1 MKKYLWI
8 CLSVITYNLSAQHN
22 QINKQPKKNKPT
34 ILIGIVVDQMCWEY
48 LSKFRPY
55 FSKNGGFNRLLNN
68 GANCVNTHI
77 PYLPT
82 ITACGHTC
90 VYTGSVPAFH
100 GIAGNVFWDNI
111 NQKQVYCTEDN
122 SVKSVGGITDK
133 NGKMSPKNLWAS
145 TIADQLRL
153 FYNFKNKSF
162 GISIKDRGAILPA
175 GQSANAAYWYDPQ
188 SGNFITSTYY
198 QNQLPNWLI
207 QFNNQKKVN
216 EYYKKNWQLSLPIQV
231 YQQQCDDDNN
241 VYENNPFNSKSN
253 PVFPYILDTFVDKD
267 FTKISSTPFA
277 NDLLVD
283 LAQKL
288 IIEEKLGKNNETDF
302 LSISFSSPDYIGHSF
317 GPNSF
322 EQLDDYVKL
331 DLTLERLCAF
341 LDNQIGVN
349 NYTLF
354 LTADHAVSPIPAYLN
369 KHHIKANIMDDN
381 VIKKIIF
388 NVLDKEKIDHNIISA
403 VIENDIYFNDSNILN
418 NNLSKQKII
427 SLIQNELLKNEDVLM
442 VVNKK
447 KMDENMIPTELKNMI
462 INGYNAQRSGELL
475 VIFKPFVVNG
485 YPKGTSHSVW
495 YNYDKHIP
503 LIFYGNGVKKSTI
516 RKKVFMTD
524 IAATISNILQ
534 IQEPNAS
541 IGNCIEEVLQNKE

>member
-1 MKKYLWI
+1 M
-8 CLSVITYNLSAQHN
+8 
-22 QINKQPKKNKPT
+22 
-34 ILIGIVVDQMCWEY
+34 VVDQMCWEY
-48 LSKFRPY
+48 LSKFKPY
-55 FSKNGGFNRLLNN
+55 FAKNGGFNRLLNN

-122 SVKSVGGITDK
+122 TVKSVGDVSDK

-153 FYNFKNKSF
+153 FNNFKNKSF

-188 SGNFITSTYY
+188 TGNFITSTYY

-216 EYYKKNWQLSLPIQV
+216 EYYKKNWHLSLPINI
-231 YQQQCDDDNN
+231 YQQLCDEDNN
-241 VYENNPFNSKSN
+241 GYENNPFNANSN
-253 PVFPYILDTFVDKD
+253 PIFPYILDSFVDKD
-267 FTKISSTPFA
+267 FSKISSTPFA

-288 IIEEKLGKNNETDF
+288 IIEENLGKNKETDF

-322 EQLDDYVKL
+322 EQLDDYIKL
-331 DLTLERLCAF
+331 DLTLARLF
-341 LDNQIGVN
+341 SILDNNIGIN

-369 KHHIKANIMDDN
+369 KHHINANTIDDKI
-381 VIKKIIF
+381 IKKEIYTL
-388 NVLDKEKIDHNIISA
+388 LDKEKINHNIISA
-403 VIENDIYFNDSNILN
+403 VIEN
-418 NNLSKQKII
+418 
-427 SLIQNELLKNEDVLM
+427 
-442 VVNKK
+442 
-447 KMDENMIPTELKNMI
+447 
-462 INGYNAQRSGELL
+462 
-475 VIFKPFVVNG
+475 
-485 YPKGTSHSVW
+485 
-495 YNYDKHIP
+495 
-503 LIFYGNGVKKSTI
+503 
-516 RKKVFMTD
+516 
-524 IAATISNILQ
+524 
-534 IQEPNAS
+534 
-541 IGNCIEEVLQNKE
+541 